1 MAFDYSKLRGRI
13 REVFSTQK
21 AFADALGMSTVS
33 LSSKLNNRVEF
44 SQEEI
49 NKSCAL
55 LDIEAANIPVYFFT
69 VKVKEA

>member
-49 NKSCAL
+49 NKSCVL

>member
-49 NKSCAL
+49 NKSCVL
-55 LDIEAANIPVYFFT
+55 LNIEAANIPVYFFT